1 MINLRERLLE
11 LNIVND
17 NMYLDKYCELCFN
30 NKNTH
35 KQKFKTQL
43 HHIIPKW
50 YFRYNNLVIDN
61 SASNTVNLFY
71 KDHVL
76 AHYYLALCAKD
87 KKFLSAMIYAINI
100 IIGSKQIKDDI
111 KTDLNSI
118 LITLPKYQELY
129 ETSIKIKSENI
140 SKKLKGVN
148 KSDVA
153 KKHMSEAKRGRKLT
167 EQHKRKI
174 SQKLKGCKQ
183 PWAGRKQSQEEI
195 EKRRQKLIG
204 HITSQE
210 TRNKIS
216 KANTGRQISEKHK
229 EALRQAHL
237 GKASWNKGLPAYNHG
252 LIQISKIET
261 QELKY
266 INESEVLD
274 YIKDGWVKG
283 NYFLS
288 IKKKGKSSNTEKK
301 ILCIEDDIIYS
312 SVKEAASQPRCSCLF
327 RSIKNIN
334 VKTNNKH
341 WVLIQ
346 KLEKWQTMDLQV
358 IDIEEGTNSNK
369 GVLGAL
375 LVRYKDGN
383 VVKVGSG
390 YSKELR
396 SEIWNNKEKWLGAII
411 EVQYFEETE
420 NDNGG
425 KSLRFPVFKDI
436 RTDKDVAD
444 Y

>member
-1 MINLRERLLE
+1 MINLREQLLE

-35 KQKFKTQL
+35 KQRFKTQL

-61 SASNTVNLFY
+61 SAGNTINLFY

-111 KTDLNSI
+111 KNDLNSI
-118 LITLPKYQELY
+118 LTALPKYQELY
-129 ETSIKIKSENI
+129 EISIETKSKNL
-140 SKKLKGVN
+140 SQKLKGVK
-148 KSDVA
+148 KSDIA
-153 KKHMSEAKRGRKLT
+153 RKNMSEAKKGRKLSE
-167 EQHKRKI
+167 EQKRKI

-183 PWAGRKQSQEEI
+183 PWAGRKQSSEEI
-195 EKRRQKLIG
+195 ERRRQKLLG
-204 HITSQE
+204 HTTSQETRDKISKANTGKKRTEE

-216 KANTGRQISEKHK
+216 KNSKGRE
-229 EALRQAHL
+229 
-237 GKASWNKGLPAYNHG
+237 SWNKGLPAYNHG

-266 INESEVLD
+266 INESELLD

-312 SVKEAASQPRCSCLF
+312 SVKEATSQPRCSCLF
-327 RSIKNIN
+327 RSIENIN

-346 KLEKWQTMDLQV
+346 KLEKWLTLDLQV
-358 IDIEEGTNSNK
+358 IDFEEGTNSNK

-375 LVRYKDGN
+375 LVRYKDN
-383 VVKVGSG
+383 NIVKVGSG

-396 SEIWNNKEKWLGAII
+396 SEIWNNREDWLGAII

-420 NDNGG
+420 NANGG
-425 KSLRFPVFKDI
+425 KSIRFPVFKDKRI
-436 RTDKDVAD
+436 DKDTPD